1 MQNMKVIEYFN
12 TGFYA
17 IFLQGAK
24 IYTKMN
30 TKDMRLYHGNDG
42 VGVSSSNLTDKRL
55 EIDFSD

>member
-1 MQNMKVIEYFN
+1 MKVIEYFN

-30 TKDMRLYHGNDG
+30 TKDMRL
-42 VGVSSSNLTDKRL
+42 
-55 EIDFSD
+55 